1 MPSHSAASVNAIRE
15 SRGRTREWGK
25 AGRCA
30 FVSLR
35 NIDKTFG
42 AIRALDD
49 LSLELARGDVVGL
62 VGDNGAGKST
72 LVKILSGAYEPTAGE
87 ILVEGR
93 SCALAPPAH
102 AQRLGIETV
111 YQDLALIGS
120 FTAAENFFLGREL
133 ARGKGPGLFRFMRR
147 GAMAD
152 AAARGLEELH
162 IDIPRVRTQ
171 PVERMSGGQ
180 RQLTAIARG
189 ALSGGASCSSS
200 TSPPR
205 PPSAYANRGEV
216 LNLIGRLSA
225 RGLTILMVTHNL
237 EHLWSVCNRVVV
249 MRRGAKVA
257 DMASADTNMDE
268 VVAYITGAVSGWNPS
283 TPSLSSEAEAR
294 AVPIS
299 TLWRACSRA
308 RPPNG
313 AIGGLT
319 TRSAR

>member
-1 MPSHSAASVNAIRE
+1 MRGAEQGAAAL
-15 SRGRTREWGK
+15 
-25 AGRCA
+25 
-30 FVSLR
+30 VSLR
-35 NIDKTFG
+35 NIVKTFG
-42 AIRALDD
+42 AIHALKD
-49 LSLELARGDVVGL
+49 LSLDLARGDVVGL

-87 ILVEGR
+87 ILIEGTP
-93 SCALAPPAH
+93 CALAPPAQ
-102 AQRLGIETV
+102 AQSLGIETV

-133 ARGKGPGLFRFMRR
+133 ARGKGPGLIRFMRR
-147 GAMAD
+147 AAMAE
-152 AAARGLEELH
+152 AAVRGLEELH

-189 ALSGGASCSSS
+189 AFWGSKLLLLDEPTAALGVRES
-200 TSPPR
+200 R
-205 PPSAYANRGEV
+205 EV
-216 LNLIGRLSA
+216 LNLIARLSA

-268 VVAYITGAVSGWNPS
+268 VVATITGARSGWNPS
-283 TPSLSSEAEAR
+283 IPSLSDGAEA
-294 AVPIS
+294 
-299 TLWRACSRA
+299 
-308 RPPNG
+308 
-313 AIGGLT
+313 
-319 TRSAR
+319 